1 MCHVKRMKG
10 GRQCQQLCGTLQC
23 ATLERMANRT
33 VEIPR
38 RWERFVDHAPS
49 TQRSLCLPSHSTD
62 ETKVLNK
69 VHQCVLFTKAKRR
82 CHNLTHTLHA
92 HTHPLTDSATTSHT
106 RTCRAWHALPCQ
118 AQEESFEFMQ
128 PCCLLGLMTLQRS
141 VSASAT
147 PCSSAC
153 ATACVCV

>member
-1 MCHVKRMKG
+1 MKG

-49 TQRSLCLPSHSTD
+49 TQRSFSLSTD

-82 CHNLTHTLHA
+82 WHNLTHTLYA
-92 HTHPLTDSATTSHT
+92 HTPTHSLTQPHT
-106 RTCRAWHALPCQ
+106 HAGTCRAGHALPCQ

>member
-1 MCHVKRMKG
+1 MCHVKRMG
-10 GRQCQQLCGTLQC
+10 AAGSREQWVPAIVVHTAMCNTR
-23 ATLERMANRT
+23 A
-33 VEIPR
+33 PR
-38 RWERFVDHAPS
+38 RWERLVDHAPS
-49 TQRSLCLPSHSTD
+49 TQRSLCLPFSPSTD

-92 HTHPLTDSATTSHT
+92 HTPTHTHTD
-106 RTCRAWHALPCQ
+106 TCRAGHALPCQ

-141 VSASAT
+141 VSASA
-147 PCSSAC
+147 SASTSASTR
-153 ATACVCV
+153 ATACVSVMVCVRLR

>member
-49 TQRSLCLPSHSTD
+49 TQRSFSLSTD

-92 HTHPLTDSATTSHT
+92 HTLPLTDSTTHTDMQSGACITLSGARREFRIYATMLPTRPDDTS
-106 RTCRAWHALPCQ
+106 
-118 AQEESFEFMQ
+118 AQRE
-128 PCCLLGLMTLQRS
+128 CLCHSLFLCLRH
-141 VSASAT
+141 
-147 PCSSAC
+147 CL
-153 ATACVCV
+153 CVFV